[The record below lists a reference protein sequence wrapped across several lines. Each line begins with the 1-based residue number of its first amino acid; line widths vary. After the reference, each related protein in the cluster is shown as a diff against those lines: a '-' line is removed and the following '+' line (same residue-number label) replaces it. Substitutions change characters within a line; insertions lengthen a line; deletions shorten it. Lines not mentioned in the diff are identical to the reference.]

1 MGVQER
7 EPEWVRD
14 EKCKLVMGE
23 TYMLVKSG
31 SVMVRWQVAGGG
43 ETGQG
48 EKKCGLEP
56 HSHWPWQ

>member
-7 EPEWVRD
+7 EPEWVRG
-14 EKCKLVMGE
+14 EKCMLVMDE
-23 TYMLVKSG
+23 RHTLVSSG
-31 SVMVRWQVAGGG
+31 SVMVRWQVADGG

-48 EKKCGLEP
+48 EKRCELEP